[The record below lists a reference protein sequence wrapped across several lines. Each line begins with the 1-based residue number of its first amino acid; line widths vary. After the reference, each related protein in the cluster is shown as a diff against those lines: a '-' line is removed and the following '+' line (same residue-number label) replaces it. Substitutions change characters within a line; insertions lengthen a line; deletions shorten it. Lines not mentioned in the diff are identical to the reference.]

1 MKLILFILFLI
12 PSISSANTLSKVI
25 DLEIYPD
32 LLKHQSH
39 LVSPSY
45 IYLYLQ
51 NEGMSVT
58 NFQKVIV
65 ESKKILKIGPGTIEF
80 KKIVGDNY
88 YYNVS
93 IKNSLFFID
102 GSLVI
107 SIDQKDNKVSI
118 FIEEKL
124 KNLLPID
131 YLPRLQLRFNSIFN
145 LYRQE
150 LLSRSLDYNVTNAT
164 SLEEYLITQLYN
176 PSKTMTVDKS
186 IVSAGSRA
194 TFLWFFWFLVL
205 ILIIVKKRRSA
216 KLLSKNL

>member
-12 PSISSANTLSKVI
+12 PSISSANTLSKVL

-32 LLKHQSH
+32 LLKYQSH
-39 LVSPSY
+39 LVSPTY
-45 IYLYLQ
+45 IYLYLE

-80 KKIVGDNY
+80 KKLVGDNY

-93 IKNSLFFID
+93 IKNSLFFIE

-107 SIDQKDNKVSI
+107 SIDQKNNKISI

-124 KNLLPID
+124 KKLLPID
-131 YLPRLQLRFNSIFN
+131 YLPRLQVRFNSIFN

-150 LLSRSLDYNVTNAT
+150 LLSRSLDYNVTN
-164 SLEEYLITQLYN
+164 
-176 PSKTMTVDKS
+176 
-186 IVSAGSRA
+186 
-194 TFLWFFWFLVL
+194 
-205 ILIIVKKRRSA
+205 
-216 KLLSKNL
+216 